1 VLGSIVVKRSN
12 RLLILLGLIVAISG
26 AVAAAVVANGSGGGG
41 NANQAGSSASPT
53 PTPEPTVQVVVA
65 KQDIHAGDQITA
77 EMVGLKPIT
86 LSERDALGADTFSSV
101 DQVIGNIAGS
111 DIGNGKAIVASR
123 DFISTSGAVSEGKDL
138 SGAITKGMVAVSME
152 IDQTNGVGTLIVP
165 GDHVDIILSVY
176 VDALALTAPDA
187 AKNSI
192 VLAGGQQVTSKMVIR
207 NRRILATLLPPAEP
221 VGGAP
226 TANPSPLGA
235 TPAPSAGV
243 IQFNSRHMVAIVE
256 VMPEEAEV
264 IRWAQRAEKLD
275 PQNYIDLS
283 FALRSRADDDT
294 KGSHTD
300 TAGIT
305 YYQLV
310 QNYGVL
316 PPDPRAMIPS
326 KLGIV
331 IQW

>member
-1 VLGSIVVKRSN
+1 MKRSN

-41 NANQAGSSASPT
+41 SAGPTSSPT

-77 EMVGLKPIT
+77 GMVGLKVMAI
-86 LSERDALGADTFSSV
+86 SERDALGPDTFSNV
-101 DQVIGNIAGS
+101 DDVIGNIAGS
-111 DIGNGKAIVASR
+111 DIKNGTAIVASR

-138 SGAITKGMVAVSME
+138 SAAIAQGMVAVSME

-176 VDALALTAPDA
+176 VESLALTGPDA
-187 AKNSI
+187 AKNNI

-207 NRRILATLLPPAEP
+207 NRRILATLLPPAVP
-221 VGGAP
+221 AGAAP
-226 TANPSPLGA
+226 TANPSPVN

-243 IQFNSRHMVAIVE
+243 IAFNSRHMIAIVE

-264 IRWAQRAEKLD
+264 IRWAQRAEKVD

-283 FALRSRADDDT
+283 FALRSRADDDA
-294 KGSHTD
+294 KSSHTD
-300 TAGIT
+300 TAGVT

-316 PPDPRAMIPS
+316 PPDPRAIIPA
-326 KLGIV
+326 KLGVV